1 MSKLVEVKTPELSE
15 SVQSGSLLEW
25 RKAVGEQVT
34 RDEVLADLET
44 DKVILE
50 VAAPADGV
58 LVEIRV
64 SAGGEVA
71 AGDVLAVIDSEA
83 VATPAAVT
91 KDAQAPAPAP
101 APRQAPAV
109 PGSLS
114 DLSDRSEPGG
124 RARTVFH
131 DFEAHSGPMQRE
143 IGEKWTAF
151 PTGAVDQSQV
161 RQAPG
166 PAPQE
171 FLPPRMRGKEAA
183 PPPPAPQPVP
193 MPAKLAEPASPAL
206 AAQSCPPC
214 PHCTLARQER
224 RVPMTR
230 LRQRIAERL
239 KEAQDTAAMLTTF
252 NEVNMQPVMNLRKR
266 YQERFQKEYGVKLG
280 FMSFF
285 TKAVCQA
292 LKDYPLVNASLDGRD
307 VVYHDY
313 YDIGMAVSSERGLV
327 VPVLRN
333 ADRMSFAEIEQQI
346 ADFARR
352 ANSLELT
359 LEELE
364 GGTFTISNGG
374 VFGSLLST
382 PILNPPQSGVL
393 GLHKIQER
401 PVVEEGQVV
410 IRPMMYLA
418 LTYDHRIIDGREAVS
433 FLRDVKD
440 ALEDPAR
447 LLLEL

>member
-1 MSKLVEVKTPELSE
+1 MSKLVEIKTPELSE

-25 RKAVGEQVT
+25 RKAVGDPVM

-50 VAAPADGV
+50 VAAPCAGV
-58 LVEIRV
+58 LKEIRV
-64 SAGGEVA
+64 GAGAEVS
-71 AGDVLAVIDSEA
+71 AGDVLAIIEEGANVAAA
-83 VATPAAVT
+83 VPAQTVKAASTPSPTPAPEPV
-91 KDAQAPAPAP
+91 
-101 APRQAPAV
+101 PAV
-109 PGSLS
+109 SIQTEQDEQP
-114 DLSDRSEPGG
+114 
-124 RARTVFH
+124 
-131 DFEAHSGPMQRE
+131 
-143 IGEKWTAF
+143 
-151 PTGAVDQSQV
+151 
-161 RQAPG
+161 
-166 PAPQE
+166 
-171 FLPPRMRGKEAA
+171 FLPPRLRGKQSTETAQPSPPRASVAA
-183 PPPPAPQPVP
+183 MSPATSPSKPISPAKPVP
-193 MPAKLAEPASPAL
+193 SPKSAG
-206 AAQSCPPC
+206 AGNG
-214 PHCTLARQER
+214 REER

-239 KEAQDTAAMLTTF
+239 KEAQNTAAMLSTF
-252 NEVNMQPVMNLRKR
+252 NEVNMQPIMDLRKR
-266 YQERFQKEYGVKLG
+266 YQERFQKEHGVKLG

-292 LKDYPLVNASLDGRD
+292 LRDYPLVNASLDGRD
-307 VVYHDY
+307 IVYHDF
-313 YDIGMAVSSERGLV
+313 YDVGVAVSSERGLV

-333 ADRMSFAEIEQQI
+333 ADRMTFAEIEQHI

-401 PVVEEGQVV
+401 PIAEEGQVV

-418 LTYDHRIIDGREAVS
+418 LSYDHRIIDGREAVS
-433 FLRDVKD
+433 FLRDVKE

-447 LLLEL
+447 LLLDL